1 MDTHAPALSLG
12 LLSVGALIAS
22 PARAECPEL
31 PWRDGVQVAIGF
43 DQSPTAAA
51 SIDLD
56 GDGTVGARDLSAI
69 LSAWGAC
76 P

>member
-1 MDTHAPALSLG
+1 MKTTVGALSLG
-12 LLSVGALIAS
+12 ILSVGTLIAS
-22 PARAECPEL
+22 PARAEGPEL
-31 PWRDGVQVAIGF
+31 RWRDGLQFAIGF

-56 GDGTVGARDLSAI
+56 GDGTVGARDLSAL
-69 LSAWGAC
+69 LSAWGGC

>member
-1 MDTHAPALSLG
+1 
-12 LLSVGALIAS
+12 
-22 PARAECPEL
+22 
-31 PWRDGVQVAIGF
+31 VQVAIGF